1 MAKITF
7 TGKQHV
13 LTVPKDLVEM
23 MGWDK
28 GTEVVISK
36 YPGQNLLY
44 IEELTGKK
52 RQKENISRGERK

>member
-7 TGKQHV
+7 TGKQHI
-13 LTVPKDLVEM
+13 LTVPKDLMEM

-28 GTEVVISK
+28 DTEVVISK

-44 IEELTGKK
+44 IEELKK
-52 RQKENISRGERK
+52 KKKAEP

>member
-28 GTEVVISK
+28 DTEVVISK

-44 IEELTGKK
+44 IEELKK
-52 RQKENISRGERK
+52 KKKAAP